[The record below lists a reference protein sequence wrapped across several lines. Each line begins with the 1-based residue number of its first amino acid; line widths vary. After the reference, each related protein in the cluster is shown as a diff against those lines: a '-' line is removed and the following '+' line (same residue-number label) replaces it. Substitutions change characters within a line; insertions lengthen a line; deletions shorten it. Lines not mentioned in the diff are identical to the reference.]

1 MELEQ
6 KLREAFAELKSKE
19 ERLQV
24 LDSVLNHLIALDIV
38 QQMDY
43 RLRMVFWKCNYHVY
57 DFLRQTGQMG
67 RESGPVSKDGAATAA
82 PAPPLHRR
90 HHVPPDDRRAAPA
103 DWSHTA
109 AVIAFF
115 CDKMQFKRGKKEGKK
130 KKTSPHTP
138 Y

>member
-1 MELEQ
+1 MNNKMELEQ

-57 DFLRQTGQMG
+57 DFLRMEGLMG
-67 RESGPVSKDGAATAA
+67 RESGPVSKDVREFLSDLFAR
-82 PAPPLHRR
+82 L
-90 HHVPPDDRRAAPA
+90 VENDDQQEGHDA
-103 DWSHTA
+103 D
-109 AVIAFF
+109 
-115 CDKMQFKRGKKEGKK
+115 
-130 KKTSPHTP
+130 
-138 Y
+138 

>member
-1 MELEQ
+1 MNNKMELEQ

-24 LDSVLNHLIALDIV
+24 LDSMQDHLIALDIV

-67 RESGPVSKDGAATAA
+67 RESGPVSKDVKQF
-82 PAPPLHRR
+82 LSELFDKLLK
-90 HHVPPDDRRAAPA
+90 DDEQEA
-103 DWSHTA
+103 DDA
-109 AVIAFF
+109 
-115 CDKMQFKRGKKEGKK
+115 D
-130 KKTSPHTP
+130 
-138 Y
+138 

>member
-1 MELEQ
+1 MSNITVNNKKDLEQ
-6 KLREAFAELKSKE
+6 KRREAFAELKSKE

-67 RESGPVSKDGAATAA
+67 RESGPVSKDVRNF
-82 PAPPLHRR
+82 LCELFDKLLK
-90 HHVPPDDRRAAPA
+90 DDEQEDSHDA
-103 DWSHTA
+103 D
-109 AVIAFF
+109 
-115 CDKMQFKRGKKEGKK
+115 
-130 KKTSPHTP
+130 
-138 Y
+138 

>member
-1 MELEQ
+1 MNNKTELEQ

-57 DFLRQTGQMG
+57 DFLRKAGLMG
-67 RESGPVSKDGAATAA
+67 RESGPVSKDVREFLSNLFERLAENG
-82 PAPPLHRR
+82 
-90 HHVPPDDRRAAPA
+90 DRQEVHDA
-103 DWSHTA
+103 D
-109 AVIAFF
+109 
-115 CDKMQFKRGKKEGKK
+115 
-130 KKTSPHTP
+130 
-138 Y
+138 

>member
-1 MELEQ
+1 MNNKMELEQ

-67 RESGPVSKDGAATAA
+67 RESGPVSKDVRNF
-82 PAPPLHRR
+82 LSELFDKLLK
-90 HHVPPDDRRAAPA
+90 DDEQEDSNDA
-103 DWSHTA
+103 D
-109 AVIAFF
+109 
-115 CDKMQFKRGKKEGKK
+115 
-130 KKTSPHTP
+130 
-138 Y
+138 

>member
-1 MELEQ
+1 MNNKMELEQ

-57 DFLRQTGQMG
+57 DFLRQAGLMG
-67 RESGPVSKDGAATAA
+67 RESGPVSKDVKQF
-82 PAPPLHRR
+82 LSELFDKLLK
-90 HHVPPDDRRAAPA
+90 DDEQEA
-103 DWSHTA
+103 DDA
-109 AVIAFF
+109 
-115 CDKMQFKRGKKEGKK
+115 D
-130 KKTSPHTP
+130 
-138 Y
+138 